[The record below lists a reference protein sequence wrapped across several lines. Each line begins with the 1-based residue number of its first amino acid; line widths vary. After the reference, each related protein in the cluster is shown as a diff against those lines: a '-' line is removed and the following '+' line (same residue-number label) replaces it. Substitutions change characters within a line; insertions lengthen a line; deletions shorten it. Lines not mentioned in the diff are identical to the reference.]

1 MEFKTDIQINA
12 SKEKV
17 WSVISDIENAKDNI
31 SAIESIEVL
40 EPPTDGLLGLKW
52 KETRTMFGK
61 QATEI
66 MWITEASENEY
77 YQTRAESHGA
87 IYISRLW
94 IEENGSSSTLN
105 MSFNGTPVTFGAK
118 VMSAV
123 MGWMF
128 KSATVKALNKDLEDI
143 KRVAEGKSD

>member
-12 SKEKV
+12 GKEKV
-17 WSVISDIENAKDNI
+17 WSVISNIENATDNI
-31 SAIESIEVL
+31 EAIQSIEVL
-40 EPPTDGLLGLKW
+40 EQPTNGMVGLKW

-61 QATEI
+61 EATEI

-87 IYISRLW
+87 IYISKLW
-94 IEENGSSSTLN
+94 IEENEKGSRLN

-118 VMSAV
+118 FMSAV

-128 KSATVKALNKDLEDI
+128 KNATVKALKKDLEDI
-143 KRVAEGKSD
+143 KKVAES

>member
-1 MEFKTDIQINA
+1 MEFKTSIRIKA
-12 SKEKV
+12 SQEKV
-17 WSVISDIENAKDNI
+17 WSIISDIENSKDNI

-40 EPPTDGLLGLKW
+40 EPPTEGLLGLKW

-66 MWITEASENEY
+66 MWITDTTENEF

-94 IEENGSSSTLN
+94 LSPQDNDTLLT
-105 MSFNGTPVTFGAK
+105 MSFQGTPQTFGAK
-118 VMSAV
+118 FLSAV
-123 MGWMF
+123 LGWMF
-128 KSATVKALNKDLEDI
+128 KGATVKALNKDLEDI
-143 KRVAEGKSD
+143 KVAAEK

>member
-1 MEFKTDIQINA
+1 MEFKTDIQIKAN
-12 SKEKV
+12 KEKV
-17 WSVISDIENAKDNI
+17 WAIISDIENSKDSI
-31 SAIESIEVL
+31 SAIGSIEIL
-40 EPPTDGLLGLKW
+40 EQPSDGMVGLKW

-94 IEENGSSSTLN
+94 IDENENSSTLN

-118 VMSAV
+118 VMSALI
-123 MGWMF
+123 GWMF
-128 KSATVKALNKDLEDI
+128 KSATAKALKKDLEDI
-143 KRVAEGKSD
+143 KKAAES

>member
-1 MEFKTDIQINA
+1 MEFKTQIQIKA

-17 WSVISDIENAKDNI
+17 WAIISDIENSKENI
-31 SAIESIEVL
+31 SAIESIEIL
-40 EPPTDGLLGLKW
+40 APPTEGLLGLKW

-66 MWITEASENEY
+66 MWITESVTHQH

-94 IEENGSSSTLN
+94 IDETANGTTLN
-105 MSFNGTPVTFGAK
+105 MSFNGTPVTLGAK
-118 VMSAV
+118 FMSAV
-123 MGWMF
+123 LGWMF
-128 KSATVKALNKDLEDI
+128 KNATKKALQKDLEDI
-143 KRVAEGKSD
+143 KKAAEH

>member
-1 MEFKTDIQINA
+1 MEFKTQIEIKA
-12 SKEKV
+12 PKEKV
-17 WSVISDIENAKDNI
+17 WTIISDIENSKDNI

-40 EPPTDGLLGLKW
+40 EQPTEGLLGLKW

-66 MWITEASENEY
+66 MWITESIENQH

-94 IEENGSSSTLN
+94 VDETDNGTILN

-118 VMSAV
+118 FMSTV
-123 MGWMF
+123 LGWMF
-128 KSATVKALNKDLEDI
+128 KNATQKALKKDLEDI
-143 KRVAEGKSD
+143 KAAAER